1 MKTKN
6 RITIALLFISLIIP
20 IAGYAQS
27 KTANRENKSNRK
39 EQAEYLTETYRFTRN
54 NFKEYELRK
63 QIEDLPG
70 VIAVQVNNG
79 SSTVV
84 VKFDK
89 SLNSKKKLKKSF
101 TKIGVP
107 GDFEDSSK
115 TKRRESSTRETS
127 GRDSNGRSEASE
139 NNTRR

>member
-6 RITIALLFISLIIP
+6 RVAIVLLFISLFIP

-27 KTANRENKSNRK
+27 KAANRENKSNRK
-39 EQAEYLTETYRFTRN
+39 EQVEYLTETYRFTQN
-54 NFKEYELRK
+54 NFKEYELRQ
-63 QIEDLPG
+63 QIENLPG

-89 SLNSKKKLKKSF
+89 SLNSKKNLKKSF
-101 TKIGVP
+101 KKIGVP
-107 GDFEDSSK
+107 GDFENSSK
-115 TKRRESSTRETS
+115 TKSRGNNTRDTS
-127 GRDSNGRSEASE
+127 GRYTNERSQASE